1 MERKTTDERR
11 PSWAFSTLF
20 SLSSGTKDIVVDVD
34 DDGVISLNFECCD
47 LTPDSK
53 FVWSK
58 NYEDITD
65 SSRLVVETKGNK

>member
-1 MERKTTDERR
+1 MRGALAGPFR
-11 PSWAFSTLF
+11 PFF
-20 SLSSGTKDIVVDVD
+20 SLSSGTKDVVVDVD
-34 DDGVISLNFECCD
+34 DDGVVSLNFECCD

>member
-1 MERKTTDERR
+1 MASKTTERW
-11 PSWAFSTLF
+11 PSRACSTLF
-20 SLSSGTKDIVVDVD
+20 SLSSGTKDVVVDVD
-34 DDGVISLNFECCD
+34 DDGVVSLNFECCD

-53 FVWSK
+53 FMWSK

>member
-1 MERKTTDERR
+1 MERKTTERC
-11 PSWAFSTLF
+11 PSRASSTLF
-20 SLSSGTKDIVVDVD
+20 SPSSGTKDVVVDVD
-34 DDGVISLNFECCD
+34 DDGVVSLNFECCD